1 MAELTEDGGLS
12 TCCNRNST
20 ICESFAVSPY
30 LTMSDPHLMLWIP
43 VILCLLE
50 RSISLI
56 TFCSFDLP
64 CCRGFAGEDSV
75 VAVQTLIE
83 LLGPVAQ
90 NPTQSWLRPSRM
102 G

>member
-1 MAELTEDGGLS
+1 MTHMTDLLTFRWLHELGFHCLQFAPQALVAELTEDGGLS

-20 ICESFAVSPY
+20 ICESFAVSPN

-56 TFCSFDLP
+56 TFCSF
-64 CCRGFAGEDSV
+64 
-75 VAVQTLIE
+75 
-83 LLGPVAQ
+83 
-90 NPTQSWLRPSRM
+90 
-102 G
+102 